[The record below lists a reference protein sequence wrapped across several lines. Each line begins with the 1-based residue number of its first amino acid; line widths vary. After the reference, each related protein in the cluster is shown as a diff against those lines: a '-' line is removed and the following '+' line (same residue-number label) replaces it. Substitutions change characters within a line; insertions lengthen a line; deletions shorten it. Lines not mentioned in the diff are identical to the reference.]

1 MTPTNNTLWFTLLL
15 VVTITATAFSFTTT
29 TKSSFRTSKTRV
41 YENFG
46 VDFAEDQAENTPDI
60 ILGEANL
67 KQWVGTVNDN
77 SFLNRQYNVIRRVR
91 ENGIL
96 GKTVEYGILSKLE
109 DNGVGLVQLEGLLPL
124 LEKLGLLSF
133 AANNQQLLING
144 AAPLLIEPAPFL
156 LPAIGT
162 ALGIGPLA
170 FFAGA
175 GATAALEA
183 GLVINQVKV
192 PFVGLPADIL
202 LGLVLVPVT
211 ALLAGVGLTLAVTGS
226 DVDFDKAFSDA
237 SAAASKQVDGVLNK
251 IPKAG

>member
-1 MTPTNNTLWFTLLL
+1 MAPINTLLSLA
-15 VVTITATAFSFTTT
+15 TITATGCQAYVPASSFTTT
-29 TKSSFRTSKTRV
+29 TSFRTSKTIV

-91 ENGIL
+91 ENGTI
-96 GKTVEYGILSKLE
+96 GKTVEAGILSKLE
-109 DNGVGLVQLEGLLPL
+109 DNGIGLDTLEGLLPL
-124 LEKLGLLSF
+124 LEKLRLLSF

-144 AAPLLIEPAPFL
+144 AAPLLVEPAPFL

-170 FFAGA
+170 FFGGA
-175 GATAALEA
+175 SVTAALEA
-183 GLVINQVKV
+183 GLAINHVKI
-192 PFVGLPADIL
+192 PFVGLPAEVL

-211 ALLAGVGLTLAVTGS
+211 GLLAAVGLTLTITGS
-226 DVDFDKAFSDA
+226 GVDLGEKLKDA
-237 SAAASKQVDGVLNK
+237 TK
-251 IPKAG
+251 